1 MKKVKINEKAVKN
14 SIKNA
19 KKNAKKACD
28 KVSGA
33 VDNLNK
39 YIEQNNPNYGKKRYY
54 KSRPKTKKVEEK
66 VQESIE
72 PKFDSDVTGPPTF
85 YV

>member
-1 MKKVKINEKAVKN
+1 MKKVKISKKAVKR
-14 SIKNA
+14 SLENA
-19 KKNAKKACD
+19 KKNTKKACD

-39 YIEQNNPNYGKKRYY
+39 YIEQNNPNYGKRRYY
-54 KSRPKTKKVEEK
+54 KSRSKTKKVEEK
-66 VQESIE
+66 IQESIE

>member
-14 SIKNA
+14 SINNA

-39 YIEQNNPNYGKKRYY
+39 YIEQNNPNYGKRRY
-54 KSRPKTKKVEEK
+54 
-66 VQESIE
+66 
-72 PKFDSDVTGPPTF
+72 
-85 YV
+85 